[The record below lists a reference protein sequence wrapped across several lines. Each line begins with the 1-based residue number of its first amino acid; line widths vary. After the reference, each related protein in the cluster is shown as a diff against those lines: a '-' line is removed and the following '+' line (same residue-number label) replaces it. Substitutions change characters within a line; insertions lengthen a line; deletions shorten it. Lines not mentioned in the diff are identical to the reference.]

1 MLGGKL
7 LARAPDLLYP
17 TYHGWGFHSSASTI
31 MSYIKLAPVTC
42 LALGVLLSVF
52 IVFLMH
58 RRRPQLQSLMFEGSL
73 KFGGGWKISYP
84 LPLEFGY
91 KEILLG
97 IMEDDVIGVGGSGK
111 VRRVH
116 LNRRKDR
123 QYQTVALKELR
134 RKRNQAGEELL
145 DKLFDAEVNTLGLMR
160 HPNIITLFCCITGI
174 WTSLL
179 VYEDMQNGSLDQWLH
194 KSTGRLD
201 WPSRVGMATDTARGL
216 SYMHDQAIIHRNVK
230 SSNILLDHNFKAK
243 IGDFGLARVL
253 AKPGESEVASAIC
266 GTPGHIAPD
275 RGVGELCHGRMVYPP
290 LRPRCPDS
298 GPE

>member
-1 MLGGKL
+1 
-7 LARAPDLLYP
+7 
-17 TYHGWGFHSSASTI
+17 

-73 KFGGGWKISYP
+73 KFVGGWKISYP
-84 LPLEFGY
+84 RPLEFDY

-116 LNRRKDR
+116 LNRHKDR

-145 DKLFDAEVNTLGLMR
+145 DKLFDAER
-160 HPNIITLFCCITGI
+160 
-174 WTSLL
+174 
-179 VYEDMQNGSLDQWLH
+179 
-194 KSTGRLD
+194 
-201 WPSRVGMATDTARGL
+201 
-216 SYMHDQAIIHRNVK
+216 
-230 SSNILLDHNFKAK
+230 
-243 IGDFGLARVL
+243 
-253 AKPGESEVASAIC
+253 
-266 GTPGHIAPD
+266 
-275 RGVGELCHGRMVYPP
+275 
-290 LRPRCPDS
+290 
-298 GPE
+298 